1 MQKQNFHYNELIVLK
16 SIKAGSNTTIG
27 YRTIHY
33 VALDITLDNSNPMD
47 KQYIFCAIY
56 DKVDIVILTKEKTYS
71 PIHHAFVAYWNDR
84 GYDNVQESLDFV
96 LSLREYQFSFKSDE
110 STGKLLIK
118 LESNPGLNTND
129 FLPIYSDKDVK
140 EILQWI
146 DDRSHSDDER

>member
-16 SIKAGSNTTIG
+16 SIKEG
-27 YRTIHY
+27 YRTTHY

-56 DKVDIVILTKEKTYS
+56 DKFDIVILTKEKTYS
-71 PIHHAFVAYWNDR
+71 PIHHAFIAYWNDR
-84 GYDNVQESLDFV
+84 GYDIVQESLDFV

-118 LESNPGLNTND
+118 LEPNPND
-129 FLPIYSDKDVK
+129 FVPIYSDKDVK